1 MAIIYSISIEIVLI
15 WPNFLR
21 MATFALSLKLEKPKR
36 IGARVF
42 SSDEIQ
48 QHAGK
53 KIIMVATKIDS
64 CPMK

>member
-1 MAIIYSISIEIVLI
+1 
-15 WPNFLR
+15 